1 MSFAGLSSKEFYEEF
16 VHVQTKREA
25 ISTQIVRSFSAG
37 FVDYVDLAKSFA
49 PQLFKSNKT
58 VSGPAA
64 GKSTRPQS
72 ARPVLQTSKSTPDRA
87 SPETAD
93 SSGAAA
99 ASSASTGP
107 LAGIHKKEERK
118 EALLGATLPFEKAG
132 SEHATRPASSIGNG
146 SQPNAPRGLDRTASE
161 VRETRGIAWADRLT
175 PGVGDYREVLS
186 PESVTVSRD
195 GDWEDGQSMINGSGA
210 FSDADNEIARGSRA
224 STQLERTTESKAKP
238 APISLF
244 QDFRDVGGSINPG
257 NNLNWD
263 LQPETGRIPGTE
275 RLPGSCSGSYR
286 NGMLARPQSAGEWAQ
301 KSRGTTEFR
310 SGPYSQHFGSQG
322 LGLTQTAPMAAMGE
336 SRSVVVTS
344 MRAQAAAIAA
354 RSGGGTMGGTDFRS
368 GSKVRPQSASP
379 ASYGRASVSEQG
391 PSGSF
396 SAEPVHE
403 AVRNN
408 SVDSTDSV
416 AAKRGQ
422 SLGALP
428 GHVSSAWVED
438 AMRQAIGRPSE
449 RGGTRAEFQSRPKSA
464 HPAMRGSL
472 TASGSMRKEGSGLER
487 LASKIDAQ
495 REAQWLKQE
504 IAAVRA
510 LA

>member
-1 MSFAGLSSKEFYEEF
+1 M
-16 VHVQTKREA
+16 
-25 ISTQIVRSFSAG
+25 RSFSAG

-72 ARPVLQTSKSTPDRA
+72 ARPVAQTSRSSPDRA
-87 SPETAD
+87 SPETAN

-107 LAGIHKKEERK
+107 LARHSEVVERK
-118 EALLGATLPFEKAG
+118 EALFGETLQLEKAG
-132 SEHATRPASSIGNG
+132 GECATRPASSSGNG
-146 SQPNAPRGLDRTASE
+146 NQPNAPRGLDRMASE
-161 VRETRGIAWADRLT
+161 GRETRETAWADRLT
-175 PGVGDYREVLS
+175 PGTVDYREVLS
-186 PESVTVSRD
+186 PESGTVLRD
-195 GDWEDGQSMINGSGA
+195 DGREDGQSMIDGSRA
-210 FSDADNEIARGSRA
+210 FSDADNGIARGGSA
-224 STQLERTTESKAKP
+224 STPLERNQPARTAESESKS

-244 QDFRDVGGSINPG
+244 QDFRDVGGSMNPE
-257 NNLNWD
+257 NKMNWD

-275 RLPGSCSGSYR
+275 RLPGSYAGSSR
-286 NGMLARPQSAGEWAQ
+286 NGMQARPQSAGGWAH
-301 KSRGTTEFR
+301 KSRGSTKLR
-310 SGPYSQHFGSQG
+310 WGLYSQQLGFQG
-322 LGLTQTAPMAAMGE
+322 LELIQTAPMGE

-354 RSGGGTMGGTDFRS
+354 RSGGGTMGGTGSRS
-368 GSKVRPQSASP
+368 SSIVRPQSASP
-379 ASYGRASVSEQG
+379 ASYGRASVSEQV

-396 SAEPVHE
+396 SQESVRE

-408 SVDSTDSV
+408 SVDSTDSE
-416 AAKRGQ
+416 AAKRNRG
-422 SLGALP
+422 LGDLP
-428 GHVSSAWVED
+428 GHVSSAWVKD
-438 AMRQAIGRPSE
+438 AMRQAMGRPSE
-449 RGGTRAEFQSRPKSA
+449 QEGTRGEVQSRPKSA

-472 TASGSMRKEGSGLER
+472 IASGSMRKEGSGLER
-487 LASKIDAQ
+487 LASKIDSQ